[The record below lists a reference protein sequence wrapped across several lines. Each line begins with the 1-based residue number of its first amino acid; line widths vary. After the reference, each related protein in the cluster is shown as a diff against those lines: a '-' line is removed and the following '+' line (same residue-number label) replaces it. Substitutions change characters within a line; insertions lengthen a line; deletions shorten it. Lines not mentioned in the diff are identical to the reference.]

1 MGVAGVVPL
10 CHSAFVGISWVQNFS
25 SLIFRGTEFFLLAF
39 RLFKKVLCV
48 YFVGSSVFL
57 EGILRV
63 EIYFSWVFHGFK
75 TFFCWH
81 FVDPK
86 FFLMGISW
94 VQFFFSWLVS

>member
-10 CHSAFVGISWVQNFS
+10 CHNAFVGISWVQNFS
-25 SLIFRGTEFFLLAF
+25 SLIFRGTEFFLLVY
-39 RLFKKVLCV
+39 RLFKKFLCV